1 MGVERFQALRSRR
14 SRDKLDVILEMVTLT
29 LTLDTCI
36 AQYFDVFVLVLEIN
50 MNARMKI

>member
-1 MGVERFQALRSRR
+1 M
-14 SRDKLDVILEMVTLT
+14 ILEITALT

-36 AQYFDVFVLVLEIN
+36 AQYFDVFVLVLETN